1 MKLRRYISLLCVGL
15 IMMPALAMAQ
25 MPSISVTSA
34 ASCVIPQGSTRVTAM
49 IDSSEPLSFARVLFR
64 AEGTTCPETEYFVEM
79 RRGDGNNWWAVLPV
93 VATGTKTV
101 AYRIWARNIVGAEQL
116 SPVTRVAVQGNCAVP
131 TWSEAEQRYAG
142 GIVLG
147 LTREGQSEEPCG
159 FLCNGIGTMITVDG
173 RMVPNSSCRALLAA
187 GTLAAVGAG
196 GAAAATG
203 ATAAAIGA
211 GVGVAAGLGTGAALL
226 GAAGLIAG
234 AALFESQQDDDD
246 DDTPISPARP

>member
-34 ASCVIPQGSTRVTAM
+34 ASCVIPQGSTRVTAT
-49 IDSSEPLSFARVLFR
+49 IDSAEPLSFARVLFR
-64 AEGTTCPETEYFVEM
+64 AEGTTCPDSEYFVEM
-79 RRGDGNNWWAVLPV
+79 RRGEGNNWWAVLPV
-93 VATGTKTV
+93 VASGTKTV
-101 AYRIWARNIVGAEQL
+101 AYRIWARNIVGGEQL

-142 GIVLG
+142 GIVIG
-147 LTREGQSEEPCG
+147 MTREDQDEEPCG

-173 RMVPNSSCRALLAA
+173 RMVPNGSCRAILAA

-203 ATAAAIGA
+203 ATAVAIGTAAGIGA
-211 GVGVAAGLGTGAALL
+211 GAGIL
-226 GAAGLIAG
+226 GALGLIAG
-234 AALFESQQDDDD
+234 AALIESQDDDD
-246 DDTPISPARP
+246 DDDAPISPARP